1 MLTSTELMGRQRVLQ
16 AAFQRLLDSKGK
28 QGFRRADLFRHAS
41 PQSKKAHW
49 QQPICDALT
58 KMGVLVRSGPSTSP
72 FYTLSNT
79 GTAQEELTKLLA
91 PRKIEELVKH
101 PTLLRRKLVAD
112 QEESDEMPPDLE
124 DMEPMEATGQPDAQE
139 LDINTAVTNV
149 SRAVYAIS
157 EAVLHLR
164 QMQEHNTEAI
174 TALIE
179 GQAQLFDGQNQ
190 LNRNI
195 ESLTSLIELFLNTTQ
210 NTDPSK

>member
-1 MLTSTELMGRQRVLQ
+1 MLTPTELSGRQKVLQ
-16 AAFQRLLDSKGK
+16 TAFQRLLDSKGRK
-28 QGFRRADLFRHAS
+28 GFKRSDLFRHPS

-49 QQPICDALT
+49 QHPICEALIE
-58 KMGVLVRSGPSTSP
+58 MGILIRSGPSTSP
-72 FYTLSNT
+72 NYTFNNT
-79 GTAQEELTKLLA
+79 DGAQEELTQLLNSK
-91 PRKIEELVKH
+91 KIEDLVRR
-101 PTLLRRKLVAD
+101 PTMLKRQFEPS
-112 QEESDEMPPDLE
+112 QEAMFDEVNSE
-124 DMEPMEATGQPDAQE
+124 DAMEQPDAQE
-139 LDINTAVTNV
+139 IDVVTAVTNV

-157 EAVLHLR
+157 EAVLYLR

-190 LNRNI
+190 LNKNI